1 MVLGVPSLKHF
12 MQHQWNLQAK
22 NKAPARLHRS
32 TSAFGCAKDTVCM
45 YVCKIVLSE
54 LSECPENEYNEF
66 PQRMRD
72 WLFRIMRELV
82 STLLSFR

>member
-1 MVLGVPSLKHF
+1 MAH
-12 MQHQWNLQAK
+12 
-22 NKAPARLHRS
+22 
-32 TSAFGCAKDTVCM
+32 CICVCM
-45 YVCKIVLSE
+45 FVYKIVLSE

-82 STLLSFR
+82 STLPSLVRLNEELMSSRRE